1 MRNVFYGIV
10 FLLVAGIL
18 VSAAPA
24 ATTPADEYNAR
35 LAKTNQKDPASIYD
49 LAKWMSTRF
58 ATNRDMLKRAK
69 LHLDKALKLD
79 PNYRRAQY
87 LIKGIDAKLKK
98 LGTATPA
105 NGSKTPTTTAEG
117 SGDPLVTEKQINA
130 IRLAEFPQG
139 ESISKRDK
147 TVRMKYLREN
157 GDRRGKT
164 ALDRYVAKMIEKG
177 LDGWDNPKKKAA
189 FLRQPKYKQLQ
200 DMIYNL
206 AQDQDLLQ
214 DVQII
219 SDPDF
224 MVQFRTKVWPVV
236 RKSCASKSCHGGTKV
251 TKGPLFTDST
261 RTREM
266 YTNFLMVSA
275 YLTTNNKRLVDRQSP
290 HKSLLLQFG
299 LPTKDVDF
307 HHPAVKTPSKAIK
320 PLFTSKVDP
329 RYRAIASWIESLN
342 GPLPPSYHIE
352 YVAPRGIKLDLTGE
366 GVFATPSKKPAE
378 PVKK

>member
-130 IRLAEFPQG
+130 
-139 ESISKRDK
+139 
-147 TVRMKYLREN
+147 
-157 GDRRGKT
+157 
-164 ALDRYVAKMIEKG
+164 
-177 LDGWDNPKKKAA
+177 
-189 FLRQPKYKQLQ
+189 
-200 DMIYNL
+200 
-206 AQDQDLLQ
+206 
-214 DVQII
+214 
-219 SDPDF
+219 
-224 MVQFRTKVWPVV
+224 
-236 RKSCASKSCHGGTKV
+236 
-251 TKGPLFTDST
+251 
-261 RTREM
+261 
-266 YTNFLMVSA
+266 
-275 YLTTNNKRLVDRQSP
+275 
-290 HKSLLLQFG
+290 
-299 LPTKDVDF
+299 
-307 HHPAVKTPSKAIK
+307 
-320 PLFTSKVDP
+320 
-329 RYRAIASWIESLN
+329 
-342 GPLPPSYHIE
+342 
-352 YVAPRGIKLDLTGE
+352 
-366 GVFATPSKKPAE
+366 
-378 PVKK
+378 